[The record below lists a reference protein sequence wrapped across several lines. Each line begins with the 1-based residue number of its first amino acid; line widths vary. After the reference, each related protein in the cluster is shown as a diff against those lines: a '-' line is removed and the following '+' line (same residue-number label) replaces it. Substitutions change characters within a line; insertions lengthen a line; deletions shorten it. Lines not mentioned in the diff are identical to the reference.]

1 LYGDPR
7 LLVLDEPNAN
17 LDEEGDAAL
26 AAALTAL
33 KASGITVVIVS
44 HRRSLIAQLDRIA
57 ILRNGKIEA
66 FGPSSLVL
74 GRIGEAS
81 KVLPFP
87 SELQQVSA

>member
-1 LYGDPR
+1 
-7 LLVLDEPNAN
+7 
-17 LDEEGDAAL
+17 
-26 AAALTAL
+26 
-33 KASGITVVIVS
+33 VVIVS

-74 GRIGEAS
+74 GRVGEAA

-87 SELQQVSA
+87 SEPQQVSA